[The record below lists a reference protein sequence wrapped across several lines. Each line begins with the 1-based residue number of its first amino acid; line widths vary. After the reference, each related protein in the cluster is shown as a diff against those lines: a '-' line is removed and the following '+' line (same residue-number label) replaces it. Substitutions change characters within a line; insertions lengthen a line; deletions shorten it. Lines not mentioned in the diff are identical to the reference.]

1 MLFLFLMV
9 FLLLL
14 PEDFVSA
21 LEPEPKP
28 GIEPVEECVLS
39 LLGKSTASTITTSL
53 AAPKH

>member
-1 MLFLFLMV
+1 MV